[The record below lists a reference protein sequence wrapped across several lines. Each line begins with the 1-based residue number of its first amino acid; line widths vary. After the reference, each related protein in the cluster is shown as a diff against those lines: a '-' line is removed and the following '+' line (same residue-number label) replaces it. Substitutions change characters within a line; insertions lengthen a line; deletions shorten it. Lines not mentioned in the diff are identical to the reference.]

1 MLTGGSSD
9 YYKIRIEHPTS
20 GGDPYDAE
28 CNDIIEALG
37 MSFGLG
43 NIFKAAWRMA
53 ALIQGRG
60 KPNATRKY
68 DAEKIVFFGQR
79 ELEQA
84 KTLES
89 EAQNLDENRK

>member
-9 YYKIRIEHPTS
+9 YYKIPIDNPTS
-20 GGDPYDAE
+20 GCKPYVAE
-28 CNDIIEALG
+28 CNDIIEAFG

-43 NIFKAAWRMA
+43 NVFKAVWRLA

-60 KPNATRKY
+60 KPGATRTY

-79 ELEQA
+79 ELIKA
-84 KTLES
+84 KAHEG
-89 EAQNLDENRK
+89 E

>member
-1 MLTGGSSD
+1 MLNGGSSD
-9 YYKIRIEHPTS
+9 YYKLHIENPTS
-20 GGDPYDAE
+20 GGEPYIAE

-43 NIFKAAWRMA
+43 NIFKATWRLA

-60 KPNATRKY
+60 KPGSTRQY

-79 ELEQA
+79 ELEKA
-84 KTLES
+84 KTH
-89 EAQNLDENRK
+89 ENTK